1 MEVRNVPTVVSIQ
14 HVSNE
19 GTRTLLALRQEDI
32 VREVVQLIASRLP
45 ELVEQEP
52 PEWLRLLEQEG
63 EDDEDPR

>member
-1 MEVRNVPTVVSIQ
+1 MPTVVSIQ